1 MYIFE
6 RKQQNTHETNHYYVS
21 NINIFYIGPFWAHTT
36 QNLADHLQETKAHY
50 CIIQQNTLTNLVII
64 VLTLNLL
71 ASNLASRVMWI
82 TISGGITLIGRYYW
96 SLHYRSPAC
105 VPSLCDCF
113 FYLGF
118 YRHKLTSGYEIVTE
132 FDNLLLFCVFYRHLI
147 INWKTVEHFHFIQRY
162 TWNSSKCHVV

>member
-21 NINIFYIGPFWAHTT
+21 NINIFYFGPFWAHTT

-71 ASNLASRVMWI
+71 ASNLASRVM
-82 TISGGITLIGRYYW
+82 
-96 SLHYRSPAC
+96 
-105 VPSLCDCF
+105 
-113 FYLGF
+113 
-118 YRHKLTSGYEIVTE
+118 
-132 FDNLLLFCVFYRHLI
+132 
-147 INWKTVEHFHFIQRY
+147 
-162 TWNSSKCHVV
+162 